1 MPGLTFRMLPQL
13 FAVALL
19 FLAGCGGADDNV
31 EVFPVKGTVTFN
43 GKPMVG
49 GGSIA
54 FVPTGGQKGKA
65 AGGTINADGNY
76 ELTTYEA
83 GDGSMVGD
91 FRVVIT
97 QVVYE
102 EPQNAGDSD
111 ERGGDVEAVEVVS
124 EADRIPMIY
133 SDAVSS
139 PLSAK
144 VEAREQ
150 TLDFPLTPQQPGA

>member
-1 MPGLTFRMLPQL
+1 MPPLAC
-13 FAVALL
+13 AVVLL
-19 FLAGCGGADDNV
+19 FIAGCGGADDSV
-31 EVFPVKGTVTFN
+31 EVFPVKGVVTFN
-43 GKPMVG
+43 GKPLVG
-49 GGSIA
+49 GGSSA
-54 FVPTGGQKGKA
+54 FVPPGGHKVKA
-65 AGGTINADGNY
+65 AGGTINPDGTY
-76 ELTTYEA
+76 ELRTYEA

-111 ERGGDVEAVEVVS
+111 ERGGEMESTAVVP

-144 VEAREQ
+144 VEAKELN
-150 TLDFPLTPQQPGA
+150 TIDFSLEPRQPGA

>member
-1 MPGLTFRMLPQL
+1 MPGLPFRAPLL
-13 FAVALL
+13 WCAVALL
-19 FLAGCGGADDNV
+19 FIVGCGGADDSV
-31 EVFPVKGTVTFN
+31 EVFPVKGTVNFN

-65 AGGTINADGNY
+65 AGGTINSDGTY

-111 ERGGDVEAVEVVS
+111 ERGGEVEAVEVVS
-124 EADRIPMIY
+124 EADRIPMVY

-139 PLSAK
+139 PLSAT

-150 TLDFPLTPQQPGA
+150 TLDFELKPQQPGA